1 MKNRLQ
7 NEQLRVC
14 KGIKRGKRFSWPKI
28 ETFLLSAN
36 HTGQTGMQEVFRAEV
51 SWDKAS
57 LIIISETANQQ
68 KTYGE
73 KSGVFIH
80 LGNPKIAF

>member
-1 MKNRLQ
+1 MCKVINR
-7 NEQLRVC
+7 VKC
-14 KGIKRGKRFSWPKI
+14 FSWPKI
-28 ETFLLSAN
+28 QKFLLSAN
-36 HTGQTGMQEVFRAEV
+36 HTGQTGVEEVFRAEV

-73 KSGVFIH
+73 KSGVFFH
-80 LGNPKIAF
+80 LVNPKIAF